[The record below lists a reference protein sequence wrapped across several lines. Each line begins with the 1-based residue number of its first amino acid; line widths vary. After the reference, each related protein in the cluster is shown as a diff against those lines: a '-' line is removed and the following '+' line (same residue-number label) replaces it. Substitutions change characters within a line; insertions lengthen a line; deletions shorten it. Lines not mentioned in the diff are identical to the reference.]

1 MIAATRYAKSL
12 MDLAVESNQLDAVRK
27 DMKAV
32 DQVCKSN
39 HDFGL
44 FLKSPVIKTDKK
56 QQVLKSIFEGKIS
69 VLTLSFLNLITSKHR
84 ENYISEIASA
94 FDEQYKANKNIFT
107 AVVTSAKGLDAAS
120 KTKVL
125 ELLRAQTKGEVELV
139 EKINQA
145 TIGGF
150 ILKIGDRQIDRT
162 VSRQLSDLKKELT
175 NKNMN

>member
-12 MDLAVESNQLDAVRK
+12 MDLALEANQLDAVRK
-27 DMKAV
+27 DMKAIEE
-32 DQVCKSN
+32 VCHSN
-39 HDFGL
+39 REFDL

-56 QQVLKSIFEGKIS
+56 IQVLKSIFEGKIS
-69 VLTLSFLNLITSKHR
+69 PLSMSFISLIASKHR
-84 ENYISEIASA
+84 ESYMPEIAAA

-120 KTKVL
+120 REKVM
-125 ELLRAQTKGEVELV
+125 ELLRSQMKGEVELV
-139 EKINQA
+139 EKINPA

-162 VSRQLSDLKKELT
+162 VSRQLSNLKKELT
-175 NKNMN
+175 SKGLN